1 MLKMPKEVEGEDTRE
16 KMTNGDRHLGG
27 RKLEITHLFVDYLKL
42 LNRQLYFIS

>member
-27 RKLEITHLFVDYLKL
+27 RK
-42 LNRQLYFIS
+42 RQT